1 MAAQYIMIATL
12 INQLREWFNQNFPR
26 KWIGRNSPLCEFPPR
41 SPDITPLDFYL
52 WVHLKKKCIKADHT
66 QDKNCVT
73 EFLKFVD
80 QYLLKN

>member
-1 MAAQYIMIATL
+1 MAAQYIMAL
-12 INQLREWFNQNFPR
+12 IVREWFNQNFPR

-52 WVHLKKKCIKADHT
+52 WGALKEKVYKSRP
-66 QDKNCVT
+66 QDKNCVK